1 MRTMSN
7 LIKACTLMPSP
18 NETYLA
24 NTAYKGQE
32 PSMDGG
38 SLGLMM
44 LLSTFQLT
52 SPTMNPAYS
61 NAANQAGK
69 AAYIQ
74 SGGQAKQ
81 DRFLTMAERNARDTA
96 HQVGITDTEMTV
108 VLTTAKVVK
117 DRKVDLK
124 GPSLYD
130 VKTSLTADPSSATLG
145 FKYEW

>member
-24 NTAYKGQE
+24 NLSYKSPDAPMGD
-32 PSMDGG
+32 S
-38 SLGLMM
+38 SIGLMM

-61 NAANQAGK
+61 NAANQAGR

-81 DRFLTMAERNARDTA
+81 DKLLDRAETQARDTA
-96 HQVGITDTEMTV
+96 HSVGITDTEMTV

-117 DRKVDLK
+117 DRKVELK